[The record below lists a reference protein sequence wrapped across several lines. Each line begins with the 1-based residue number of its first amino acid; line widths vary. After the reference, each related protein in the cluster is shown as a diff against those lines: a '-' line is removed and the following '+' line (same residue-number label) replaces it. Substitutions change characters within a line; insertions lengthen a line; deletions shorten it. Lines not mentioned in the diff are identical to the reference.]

1 MDAKLT
7 ATDAFVHSG
16 VVTRI
21 DGGSVFVALDPNLHC
36 ESCRAKGACGV
47 SDAGSKEVEITDP
60 QGTFRL
66 DEHVEVVLKKDLG
79 NKALFWAY
87 LFPFLLMMLTLFTA
101 SLWLPEWMAGLVSLS
116 ILIPY
121 YLSIALLKRYFKR
134 TFKISILKI

>member
-1 MDAKLT
+1 MAKLT

-21 DGGSVFVALDPNLHC
+21 ANGSVFVALDPNLHC
-36 ESCRAKGACGV
+36 DSCRAKGVCGV
-47 SDAGSKEVEITDP
+47 SDAGSREVEITDP

-66 DEHVEVVLKKDLG
+66 NEPVEVLLKKDLG

-101 SLWLPEWMAGLVSLS
+101 SVWLPEWMAGLVSLF

-121 YLSIALLKRYFKR
+121 YGSMALLQKYFKR
-134 TFKISILKI
+134 TFKISILRI

>member
-21 DGGSVFVALDPNLHC
+21 DGASVFVALDPNLHC
-36 ESCRAKGACGV
+36 ESCRARGACGV
-47 SDAGSKEVEITDP
+47 SDSGSREVEITAP
-60 QGTFRL
+60 QGAFRL
-66 DEHVEVVLKKDLG
+66 NEPVEVVLKKDLG

-87 LFPFLLMMLTLFTA
+87 LYPFILMILTLFIT
-101 SLWLPEWMAGLVSLS
+101 SLWLPEWMAGLVSLFV
-116 ILIPY
+116 LIPY
-121 YLSIALLKRYFKR
+121 YLSIALLKKYFKR

>member
-21 DGGSVFVALDPNLHC
+21 DGASVFVALDPNLHC
-36 ESCRAKGACGV
+36 ESCRARGACGV
-47 SDAGSKEVEITDP
+47 SDSGSREVEITDP
-60 QGTFRL
+60 QGAFRL
-66 DEHVEVVLKKDLG
+66 NEPVEVVLKKDLG

-87 LFPFLLMMLTLFTA
+87 LFPFILMILTLFAT
-101 SLWLPEWMAGLVSLS
+101 SPWLPEWMAGLVSLF
-116 ILIPY
+116 ILLPY
-121 YLSIALLKRYFKR
+121 YLSIALLKKYFKR